1 MTMSTALRLAQYEY
15 PTSLPAGHLSK
26 SILLADA
33 HEPRRK
39 ILKAMLER
47 EGHHVSACRDLP
59 EAISRFQEAKFD
71 FVITEHSRDGINGI
85 RMLESIKERRHTVPV
100 LMISSIYEWEPYL
113 IAMNL
118 GALDYLNEPL
128 NYDSIQRLIKYAR

>member
-1 MTMSTALRLAQYEY
+1 MSTATKLAEY
-15 PTSLPAGHLSK
+15 QQPDSFPAGQLSK

-33 HEPRRK
+33 HGPRRL
-39 ILKAMLER
+39 ILTALLER
-47 EGHHVSACRDLP
+47 EGHRVIACEDLP
-59 EAISRFQEAKFD
+59 EAVRRFEEAKVD
-71 FVITEHSRDGINGI
+71 FVITEHSRNGINGI
-85 RMLESIKERRHTVPV
+85 RMLESIKERNHAVPV

-118 GALDYLNEPL
+118 GALDCLHEPL